1 MDLQKT
7 PLGIPMT
14 LASVGTLATLFVGK
28 NLHAGFG
35 VAWAAMTLWHGW
47 QHHQKMQADAQKLI
61 GCCKAGED
69 KAVEPLQALMDSFQ
83 VDAYVPG
90 RVRLRSTLLAAYPEW
105 AKDLEAYIRS
115 FTGVETAV
123 INTLTGS
130 LLITYDAAKLRQKP
144 KLAELEQR
152 IAGLA
157 ANK

>member
-1 MDLQKT
+1 MDLQKL

-14 LASVGTLATLFVGK
+14 VASVGTLATLFAGK

-47 QHHQKMQADAQKLI
+47 QHHQKMQADAQRLI
-61 GCCKAGED
+61 GCCRAGEK
-69 KAVEPLQALMDSFQ
+69 KAEEPLQALLDSFQ

-105 AKDLEAYIRS
+105 AQDLEAYIRS

-144 KLAELEQR
+144 KLAELEQQ
-152 IAGLA
+152 IAKLA
-157 ANK
+157 SAK